1 MTVRMLEK
9 VCFVTGGGSGIGAA
23 TARKMAAEGAT
34 VVICGRREEP
44 LREVVAQI
52 SVAGG
57 KAAYRVADVSDEQSF
72 VAAIESTAAE
82 YGRLD
87 VLVNNAMD
95 YTWGSVDQMST
106 ADWHRNFATTLD
118 GTFWGTRTA
127 MQLMKQQG
135 GGGSI
140 VNIASICGV
149 FGTAWMSG
157 YSAAKAAVI
166 NFSRAVASEGAPLG
180 VRCNV
185 VVPGVV
191 ATPATAEMLSDEQ
204 SKRNTEK
211 LIPMGRAGKAEE
223 LANAVFFLASD
234 EAAYIT
240 GASLAVDG
248 GRSSDLYTVFE

>member
-1 MTVRMLEK
+1 MSARMQNK

-23 TARKMAAEGAT
+23 TAHKFAAEGAM
-34 VVICGRREEP
+34 VVICGRSEEP
-44 LREVVAQI
+44 LQGVVEQI
-52 SVAGG
+52 THAGG
-57 KAAYRVADVSDEQSF
+57 KAAYRVADVSNEQAF

-87 VLVNNAMD
+87 VMVNNAMA
-95 YTWGSVDQMST
+95 YTWGAVDQMST
-106 ADWHRNFATTLD
+106 ADWHANFSTTVD

-127 MQLMKQQG
+127 MQLMKKQ

-149 FGTAWMSG
+149 FGTAWMTG

-166 NFSRAVASEGAPLG
+166 NFSRAVASEGASVG

-191 ATPATAEMLSDEQ
+191 ATPATAGMLGDDKS
-204 SKRNTEK
+204 RVNTEK
-211 LIPMGRAGKAEE
+211 LIPMGRVGQADE

-234 EAAYIT
+234 EASYIT

>member
-1 MTVRMLEK
+1 MTARMHNK

-23 TARKMAAEGAT
+23 TAKKMAAEGAT
-34 VVICGRREEP
+34 VVICGRSEGP
-44 LREVVAQI
+44 LRDVVGEITA
-52 SVAGG
+52 AGG
-57 KAAYRVADVSDEQSF
+57 KASYRVADVSNEAAF
-72 VAAIESTAAE
+72 VGAIEATAE
-82 YGRLD
+82 QFGRLD
-87 VLVNNAMD
+87 VMVNNAMA
-95 YTWGSVDQMST
+95 YTWGGVDQMTT
-106 ADWHRNFATTLD
+106 ADWHANFATTVD

-127 MQLMKQQG
+127 MQLMKKQ

-166 NFSRAVASEGAPLG
+166 NFSRAVASEGAACG

-191 ATPATAEMLSDEQ
+191 ATPATAGMLSDDA
-204 SKRNTEK
+204 SRNNTEK
-211 LIPMGRAGKAEE
+211 LIPMRRVGEADE

-234 EAAYIT
+234 EASYIT

>member
-1 MTVRMLEK
+1 MTARMHNK

-23 TARKMAAEGAT
+23 TAKKMAAEGAT
-34 VVICGRREEP
+34 VVICGRTEGP
-44 LREVVAQI
+44 LRDVVGEITA
-52 SVAGG
+52 AGG
-57 KAAYRVADVSDEQSF
+57 KASYRVADVSNEAAF
-72 VAAIESTAAE
+72 VGAIEATAE
-82 YGRLD
+82 QFGRLD
-87 VLVNNAMD
+87 VMVNNAMA
-95 YTWGSVDQMST
+95 YTWGGVDQMTT
-106 ADWHRNFATTLD
+106 ADWHANFATTVD

-127 MQLMKQQG
+127 MQLMKKQ

-166 NFSRAVASEGAPLG
+166 NFSRAVASEGAACG

-191 ATPATAEMLSDEQ
+191 ATPATAGMLSDDA
-204 SKRNTEK
+204 SRNNTEK
-211 LIPMGRAGKAEE
+211 LIPMRRVGEADE

-234 EAAYIT
+234 EASYIT

>member
-1 MTVRMLEK
+1 MTARMHNK

-23 TARKMAAEGAT
+23 TAKKMAAEGAT
-34 VVICGRREEP
+34 VVICGRSEGP
-44 LREVVAQI
+44 LRDVVGEITA
-52 SVAGG
+52 AGG
-57 KAAYRVADVSDEQSF
+57 KASYRVADVSNEAAF
-72 VAAIESTAAE
+72 VGAIEATAE
-82 YGRLD
+82 EFGRLD
-87 VLVNNAMD
+87 VMVNNAMA
-95 YTWGSVDQMST
+95 YTWGGVDQMTT
-106 ADWHRNFATTLD
+106 ADWHANFATTVD

-127 MQLMKQQG
+127 MQLMKKQ

-166 NFSRAVASEGAPLG
+166 NFSRAVASEGAACG

-191 ATPATAEMLSDEQ
+191 ATPATAGMLSDDA
-204 SKRNTEK
+204 SRNNTEK
-211 LIPMGRAGKAEE
+211 LIPMRRVGEADE

-234 EAAYIT
+234 EASYIT

>member
-1 MTVRMLEK
+1 
-9 VCFVTGGGSGIGAA
+9 
-23 TARKMAAEGAT
+23 MA
-34 VVICGRREEP
+34 
-44 LREVVAQI
+44 
-52 SVAGG
+52 
-57 KAAYRVADVSDEQSF
+57 
-72 VAAIESTAAE
+72 
-82 YGRLD
+82 
-87 VLVNNAMD
+87 
-95 YTWGSVDQMST
+95 YTWGGVDQMTT
-106 ADWHRNFATTLD
+106 ADWHANFATTVD

-127 MQLMKQQG
+127 MQLMKKQ

-166 NFSRAVASEGAPLG
+166 NFSRAVASEGAACG

-191 ATPATAEMLSDEQ
+191 ATPATAGMLSDDA
-204 SKRNTEK
+204 SRNNTEK
-211 LIPMGRAGKAEE
+211 LIPMRRVGEADE

-234 EAAYIT
+234 EASYIT

>member
-1 MTVRMLEK
+1 MTARMHNK

-23 TARKMAAEGAT
+23 TAKKMAAEGAT
-34 VVICGRREEP
+34 VVICGRSEGP
-44 LREVVAQI
+44 LRDVVGEITA
-52 SVAGG
+52 AGG
-57 KAAYRVADVSDEQSF
+57 KASYRVADVSNEAAF
-72 VAAIESTAAE
+72 VGAIEATAE
-82 YGRLD
+82 QFGRLD
-87 VLVNNAMD
+87 VMVNNAMA
-95 YTWGSVDQMST
+95 YTWGGVDQMTT
-106 ADWHRNFATTLD
+106 ADWHANFATTVD

-127 MQLMKQQG
+127 MQLMKKQG
-135 GGGSI
+135 GGGI

-166 NFSRAVASEGAPLG
+166 NFSRAVASEGAACG

-191 ATPATAEMLSDEQ
+191 ATPATAGMLSDDA
-204 SKRNTEK
+204 SRNNTEK
-211 LIPMGRAGKAEE
+211 LIPMRRVGEADE

-234 EAAYIT
+234 EASYIT

>member
-1 MTVRMLEK
+1 MTARMQGK

-23 TARKMAAEGAT
+23 TAKKMAAEGAT
-34 VVICGRREEP
+34 VVICGRSEGP
-44 LREVVAQI
+44 LRDVVGEITA
-52 SVAGG
+52 AGG
-57 KAAYRVADVSDEQSF
+57 KASYRVADVSDEAAF
-72 VAAIESTAAE
+72 VGAIEATAAE
-82 YGRLD
+82 FGRLD
-87 VLVNNAMD
+87 VMVNNAMA
-95 YTWGSVDQMST
+95 YTWGGVDQMTT
-106 ADWHRNFATTLD
+106 ADWHANFATTVD

-127 MQLMKQQG
+127 MQLMKKQ

-166 NFSRAVASEGAPLG
+166 NFSRAVASEGAACG

-191 ATPATAEMLSDEQ
+191 ATPATAGMLSDDA
-204 SKRNTEK
+204 SRNNTEK
-211 LIPMGRAGKAEE
+211 LIPMRRVGEADE

-234 EAAYIT
+234 EASYIT

>member
-1 MTVRMLEK
+1 MTARMQDK

-23 TARKMAAEGAT
+23 TARKMAAEGAI
-34 VVICGRREEP
+34 VVICGRSEGP
-44 LREVVAQI
+44 LRDVTGEITA
-52 SVAGG
+52 AGG
-57 KAAYRVADVSDEQSF
+57 KATYRVADVSDEQAF
-72 VAAIESTAAE
+72 VTAIESVAAE

-87 VLVNNAMD
+87 VMVNNAMA
-95 YTWGSVDQMST
+95 YTWGSVDQMTT
-106 ADWHRNFATTLD
+106 ADWHANFATTVD

-127 MQLMKQQG
+127 MQLMKKQ

-166 NFSRAVASEGAPLG
+166 NFSRAVASEGAAIG

-191 ATPATAEMLSDEQ
+191 ATPATAGMLADDA

-211 LIPMGRAGKAEE
+211 LIPMQRVGQADE

-234 EAAYIT
+234 EASYIT
-240 GASLAVDG
+240 GASLSVDG

>member
-1 MTVRMLEK
+1 MTARMQNK
-9 VCFVTGGGSGIGAA
+9 ICFVTGGGSGIGAA
-23 TARKMAAEGAT
+23 TARKMGAEGAT
-34 VVICGRREEP
+34 VVICGRREQP
-44 LREVVAQI
+44 LQEVVRQI
-52 SVAGG
+52 TQAGG
-57 KAAYRVADVSDEQSF
+57 KAAYRVADVSNEEAF
-72 VAAIESTAAE
+72 VQAIESVAAE

-87 VLVNNAMD
+87 VMVNNAMA
-95 YTWGSVDQMST
+95 YTWGSVDQMT
-106 ADWHRNFATTLD
+106 TKNWHANFTTTVD

-127 MQLMKQQG
+127 MRLMLAQ

-166 NFSRAVASEGAPLG
+166 NFSRAVASEGAHKG

-191 ATPATAEMLSDEQ
+191 ATPATEGMLSDDK
-204 SKRNTEK
+204 SKVNTEK
-211 LIPMGRAGKAEE
+211 LIPLGRVGDADE

-234 EAAYIT
+234 EASYIT